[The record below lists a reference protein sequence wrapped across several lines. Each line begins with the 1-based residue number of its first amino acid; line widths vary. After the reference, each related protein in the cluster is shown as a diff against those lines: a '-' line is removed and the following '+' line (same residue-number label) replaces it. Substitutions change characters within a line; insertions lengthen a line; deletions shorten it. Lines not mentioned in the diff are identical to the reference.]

1 MSRIDWLVLRRVMA
15 RIFLT
20 LAIFAALLGLV
31 ESLNTTKLRVL
42 SSLGGPMLAAAGIV
56 LSALRD
62 SLGALPVT
70 VLIGTIAGVL
80 DLQARREFMIVQA
93 LGTSIWRIVW
103 APVLLVL
110 VLTAIVSMGGDTL
123 LIMGNRALPGEP
135 INNQA
140 GSTWLEQHNKSGDY
154 VLHAERLTS
163 DPPAVYG
170 VTLYMT
176 NSGERDRIDADRA
189 DLVHGKWTF
198 AKATRYR
205 LDAGAE
211 ELTNFSVDTQTTRGD
226 LYIQATGARD
236 LTLPELLKSAMSSFS
251 DAELKAN
258 TETNLLRTLL
268 RPLVVVGSVLIGF
281 ATAAGYRRRINY
293 GNVVLFGIVAGF
305 VIFTINEM
313 ATRAGSSGVLPPL
326 AAAAGPAM
334 VSILVGVTALLYSQD
349 GTLRR

>member
-110 VLTAIVSMGGDTL
+110 VLTAVVSMGGDTL

-135 INNQA
+135 INNQ
-140 GSTWLEQHNKSGDY
+140 
-154 VLHAERLTS
+154 
-163 DPPAVYG
+163 
-170 VTLYMT
+170 
-176 NSGERDRIDADRA
+176 
-189 DLVHGKWTF
+189 
-198 AKATRYR
+198 
-205 LDAGAE
+205 
-211 ELTNFSVDTQTTRGD
+211 
-226 LYIQATGARD
+226 
-236 LTLPELLKSAMSSFS
+236 
-251 DAELKAN
+251 
-258 TETNLLRTLL
+258 
-268 RPLVVVGSVLIGF
+268 
-281 ATAAGYRRRINY
+281 
-293 GNVVLFGIVAGF
+293 
-305 VIFTINEM
+305 
-313 ATRAGSSGVLPPL
+313 
-326 AAAAGPAM
+326 
-334 VSILVGVTALLYSQD
+334 
-349 GTLRR
+349 